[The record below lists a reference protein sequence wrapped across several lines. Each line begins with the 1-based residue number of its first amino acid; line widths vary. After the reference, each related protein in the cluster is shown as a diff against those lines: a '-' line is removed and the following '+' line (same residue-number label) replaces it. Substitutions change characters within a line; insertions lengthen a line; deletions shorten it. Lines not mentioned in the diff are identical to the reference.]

1 MASIGYDGTF
11 ELNEFNEPKLA
22 SEIEVVKNIIL
33 TVLFFKP
40 GQYPSLPT
48 IGGLSAYIFALL
60 ACVFA
65 LVAAVLALDIA
76 SSDEDTISL
85 NSVTI

>member
-1 MASIGYDGTF
+1 MTELINSSSVLKESI
-11 ELNEFNEPKLA
+11 
-22 SEIEVVKNIIL
+22 IIIPLDTHPVL
-33 TVLFFKP
+33 TYFPLDSSHTC
-40 GQYPSLPT
+40 QYPSLPT